1 MTCGDNMV
9 RILSWAPQL
18 KTGQLSRQRRF
29 QFQGF
34 CHCFGVAGGTLCVP
48 CIPGRAGS
56 RIVPEDHRHERSE
69 QPGLMSSSSVH
80 AALRTSWPMLSAAK
94 LAANR
99 RNALRSS
106 GPRTIAGTRASSM
119 NATRHGLSATS
130 VVVIRGVEDEAEYEA
145 LVADVIADLK
155 PIGAVERLLA
165 ERVAQ
170 LWWRLRRVLRFETE
184 RLSQENREATS
195 SGATLEE
202 MVRNGAC

>member
-1 MTCGDNMV
+1 
-9 RILSWAPQL
+9 
-18 KTGQLSRQRRF
+18 
-29 QFQGF
+29 
-34 CHCFGVAGGTLCVP
+34 
-48 CIPGRAGS
+48 
-56 RIVPEDHRHERSE
+56 
-69 QPGLMSSSSVH
+69 
-80 AALRTSWPMLSAAK
+80 
-94 LAANR
+94 
-99 RNALRSS
+99 
-106 GPRTIAGTRASSM
+106 M